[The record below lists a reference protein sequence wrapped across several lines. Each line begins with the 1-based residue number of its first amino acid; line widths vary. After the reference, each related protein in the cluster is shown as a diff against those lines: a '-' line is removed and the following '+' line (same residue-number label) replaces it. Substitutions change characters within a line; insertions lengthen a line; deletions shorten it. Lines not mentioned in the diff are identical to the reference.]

1 MRGDIAVLRV
11 PATMILLDHRGAI
24 GGLTFLDHGC
34 PLTISVTV
42 VMAALTNRYTSNTRT
57 EADTHADFFRERGYC
72 QGSYYTSAVGAS
84 LRSPRAGP

>member
-1 MRGDIAVLRV
+1 VLRV

-42 VMAALTNRYTSNTRT
+42 VMAALTNRYTCACRKLNPGILVMQAAQDWATKNVPG
-57 EADTHADFFRERGYC
+57 EFG
-72 QGSYYTSAVGAS
+72 GAGDRRI
-84 LRSPRAGP
+84 LLQR